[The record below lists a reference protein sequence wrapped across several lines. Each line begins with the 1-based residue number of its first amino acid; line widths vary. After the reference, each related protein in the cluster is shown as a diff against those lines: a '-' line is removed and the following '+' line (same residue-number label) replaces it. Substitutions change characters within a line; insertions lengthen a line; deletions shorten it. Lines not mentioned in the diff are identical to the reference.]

1 MTGSEIT
8 KCFLAQQTYSLVTHE
23 AEVFLGGEQI
33 GDSSELQ
40 RVEDVR
46 LFGKRYLTGGQ

>member
-1 MTGSEIT
+1 M
-8 KCFLAQQTYSLVTHE
+8 APQATYSLVTHE

-40 RVEDVR
+40 RVKDVR
-46 LFGKRYLTGGQ
+46 LFGEKDT